1 MRSSAA
7 RRRAGHLGREAGK
20 LLAEGIDADHV
31 RAGLERMRLKGL
43 HASLLPSLV
52 NEAMN
57 APPADGGSPH
67 RAWTNPTAPEAA
79 YGGEL

>member
-1 MRSSAA
+1 
-7 RRRAGHLGREAGK
+7 
-20 LLAEGIDADHV
+20 
-31 RAGLERMRLKGL
+31 MRLKGL

-57 APPADGGSPH
+57 APPTGGSPH
-67 RAWTNPTAPEAA
+67 RAWTNPADPEAA